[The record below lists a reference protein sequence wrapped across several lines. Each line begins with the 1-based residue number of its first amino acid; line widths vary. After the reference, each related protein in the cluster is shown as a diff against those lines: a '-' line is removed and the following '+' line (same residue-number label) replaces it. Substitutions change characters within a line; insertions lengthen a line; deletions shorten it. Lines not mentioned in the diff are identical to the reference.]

1 MRNNF
6 ALQLTLVIVC
16 LAAAAGLSSADFR
29 GDVPTGNRAVISS
42 SAHSTLQSVYKAAGP
57 EVPTCLFGQETAD
70 GGVRIESVDFP
81 ARRASTD
88 STVRFDGSN
97 CESRPTFV
105 GYAHN
110 HELPRARCAPS
121 PIDSARFYLNP
132 DSDVEV
138 IACQTSGREV
148 RFRSFFSD

>member
-1 MRNNF
+1 MRDNF
-6 ALQLTLVIVC
+6 ALQLTLVIAC
-16 LAAAAGLSSADFR
+16 LGAVVGLSSANLR
-29 GDVPTGNRAVISS
+29 TDVPTGNRAVMSS
-42 SAHSTLQSVYKAAGP
+42 SAHSTLQSIYTAAGP

-70 GGVRIESVDFP
+70 GGVRIEDVDFP
-81 ARRASTD
+81 VRRASTD

-138 IACQTSGREV
+138 IACQTSSREV
-148 RFRSFFSD
+148 HFRSFFSE

>member
-1 MRNNF
+1 MRDNF
-6 ALQLTLVIVC
+6 IFKLTFVNVC
-16 LAAAAGLSSADFR
+16 LAVAVGLSLADLR
-29 GDVPTGNRAVISS
+29 RDVPTGNRAAISNG
-42 SAHSTLQSVYKAAGP
+42 AHSTLQSIYTAAGP

-70 GGVRIESVDFP
+70 GVRIEDVDFP
-81 ARRASTD
+81 TRRASTD

-121 PIDSARFYLNP
+121 PVDSARFYLNP

-138 IACQTSGREV
+138 IACQTSAGDV
-148 RFRSFFSD
+148 HFRSFFSD